1 MAIFK
6 PEVRTVEGSNVG
18 TYNPPTVDYSGI
30 YSSIGQSIGT
40 SLGSIFESSSRKG
53 NLSEGD
59 KETLALQDVASQYE
73 RANEIEDRVVRAVK
87 LKGIYVNSLKEY
99 TKYEDGMKE
108 LYATISGETYQG
120 TGVDPTQI
128 VQANAY
134 KWATDSSEG
143 QSSVALAQLK
153 AGGDPVLMDE
163 YIKGDYL
170 RSLAY
175 DNQIAAAE
183 QRTKLMEA
191 GEKERKFAF
200 ATESRPILQA
210 QMEDFYK
217 QDLSSENFMAI
228 RSQAIKEGLDPI
240 VMQVSA
246 LKVAREQRFAELT
259 SKVNSMGL
267 DPTTVNLE
275 SFMTSYDST
284 IKSLEE
290 QKDVVSRAIGT
301 MTDNQIFS
309 ASKIIPDPITRRGFQ
324 KGDPAIT
331 AYMMLNEK
339 VQSSINTAVEY
350 GIGLAGGSPSPDVA
364 GPPSS
369 RKIIADSG
377 SEFADKNAGVASR
390 EVLMKTFS
398 APRSAQIELGRLGKD
413 AILNYKFN
421 PAVPEYTEGAYKNIA
436 SMYIAALP
444 DIDKERSG
452 IKFANMQKLIG
463 DKAFETIEAIK
474 STNPNY
480 GNDLYNQM
488 NAYSLGAVES
498 LTDAF
503 VSNMVK
509 IRDTDYNPFVLE
521 MDKNNNIRL
530 NINKDALLID
540 NNLKKA
546 MGMYRYQ
553 TVPAGKTAGVRA
565 VEVAPTETD
574 PMKILSNYVS
584 LLEGTNQNEIIDIVE
599 SLKLIAKQSSKIPAG
614 FRTERDPLQII
625 KQNVTVLE
633 K

>member
-1 MAIFK
+1 
-6 PEVRTVEGSNVG
+6 
-18 TYNPPTVDYSGI
+18 
-30 YSSIGQSIGT
+30 
-40 SLGSIFESSSRKG
+40 
-53 NLSEGD
+53 
-59 KETLALQDVASQYE
+59 
-73 RANEIEDRVVRAVK
+73 
-87 LKGIYVNSLKEY
+87 
-99 TKYEDGMKE
+99 
-108 LYATISGETYQG
+108 
-120 TGVDPTQI
+120 
-128 VQANAY
+128 
-134 KWATDSSEG
+134 
-143 QSSVALAQLK
+143 
-153 AGGDPVLMDE
+153 
-163 YIKGDYL
+163 
-170 RSLAY
+170 
-175 DNQIAAAE
+175 
-183 QRTKLMEA
+183 
-191 GEKERKFAF
+191 
-200 ATESRPILQA
+200 
-210 QMEDFYK
+210 
-217 QDLSSENFMAI
+217 
-228 RSQAIKEGLDPI
+228 
-240 VMQVSA
+240 
-246 LKVAREQRFAELT
+246 
-259 SKVNSMGL
+259 
-267 DPTTVNLE
+267 
-275 SFMTSYDST
+275 
-284 IKSLEE
+284 
-290 QKDVVSRAIGT
+290 
-301 MTDNQIFS
+301 
-309 ASKIIPDPITRRGFQ
+309 
-324 KGDPAIT
+324 
-331 AYMMLNEK
+331 
-339 VQSSINTAVEY
+339 
-350 GIGLAGGSPSPDVA
+350 
-364 GPPSS
+364 
-369 RKIIADSG
+369 
-377 SEFADKNAGVASR
+377 
-390 EVLMKTFS
+390 MKTFS